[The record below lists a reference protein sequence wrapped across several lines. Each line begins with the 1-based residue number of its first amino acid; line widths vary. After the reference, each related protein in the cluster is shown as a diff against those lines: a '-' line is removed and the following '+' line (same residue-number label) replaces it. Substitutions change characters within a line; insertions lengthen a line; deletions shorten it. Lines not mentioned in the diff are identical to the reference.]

1 MINRIMRAIRLDW
14 TVFRE
19 IAVDPKALTEA
30 AIIVVVVS
38 LLSAIGSF
46 IAALIADRGA
56 GMAFGSL
63 FFELLISG
71 ILIGWL
77 GWAVLTYF
85 VGTRFFQGKT
95 DIPEMLRVLG
105 YASAPKLLGF
115 LSFIPCV
122 GWLFALA
129 GFILSLIAGV
139 LAVREAMEF
148 DTGKAILTV
157 VISWIVVFAISLV
170 IGAVFGLGSMVF

>member
-19 IAVDPKALTEA
+19 IATDPKALTEA

-38 LLSAIGSF
+38 LMSAIGSF
-46 IAALIADRGA
+46 IGAFVAERGA
-56 GMAFGSL
+56 GWAFGSL
-63 FFELLISG
+63 FYELLISG

-105 YASAPKLLGF
+105 YASAPRLLGF

-139 LAVREAMEF
+139 IAIREAMEF

-157 VISWIVVFAISLV
+157 VISWIIVFAISLV